1 MDRKPINTDIARRVS
16 STIISVGSDVR
27 SVAQAADMT
36 DLELSSRLSGS
47 VEFQLD
53 ELVRVGG
60 FLRVPVTRFFKEAA

>member
-1 MDRKPINTDIARRVS
+1 MDRKPINIDIARRVS
-16 STIISVGSDVR
+16 SAIISVGSDVH

-60 FLRVPVTRFFKEAA
+60 FLRTPVTNFFKEAA